1 MSVLTIALVITL
13 LPMFSTNVSAAD
25 AEVNGTI
32 TGGGRLSGVVVTA
45 TPVAPSTGDPVTD
58 TSDANGEFS
67 LSLPAGTYAFTF
79 EKAGFSVSDSF
90 GMLGTGNK
98 LTVAGTEGTITLNI
112 VMGEAFGGITG
123 YVKNT
128 RGDGLGDA
136 RVYIMSGN
144 TAIRETIT
152 DGKGF
157 YSFDKNGSNKIL
169 TGIYS
174 VKVVRSDHEEQIK
187 DNIEVVEGVNKTV
200 NFTLESLEDSYLFGL
215 DLPHSLMVGGFITGL
230 IVVIAVAAYRRR
242 LGRRLLGSEDDINDE
257 DDSYNE

>member
-45 TPVAPSTGDPVTD
+45 TPVAPLIGDPVTD
-58 TSDANGEFS
+58 TSDTNGEFT
-67 LSLPAGTYAFTF
+67 LLLPAGTYAFTF
-79 EKAGFSVSDSF
+79 EKAGFRVSDSF
-90 GMLGTGNK
+90 GMLTDNK

-112 VMGEAFGGITG
+112 VMEEAFGGITG

-136 RVYIMSGN
+136 RVYVMSGD
-144 TAIRETIT
+144 TVVSQTIT

-157 YSFDKNGSNKIL
+157 YLFDKSGSNKIL

-174 VKVVRSDHEEQIK
+174 VKVVRSDHGEQIK

-230 IVVIAVAAYRRR
+230 IVIIAVAVYRRR
-242 LGRRLLGSEDDINDE
+242 LGRRLLGSKDDINDE